1 MIDVQQHD
9 GSTLRL
15 RKLHQDY
22 DPTDRYAA
30 LSYMNSHQVRG
41 EVVTGLLYLD
51 PIATDLHMSLNT
63 SDTPLNQMDVKELCP
78 GSRILDRINASLR

>member
-1 MIDVQQHD
+1 VIDVLQHD
-9 GSTLRL
+9 GTTLRL
-15 RKLHQDY
+15 RKLHPEY

-30 LSYMNSHQVRG
+30 LSYMNAHQARG

-63 SDTPLNQMDVKELCP
+63 SDRPLNSLQESDLCP
-78 GSRILDRINASLR
+78 GSKALDKINASLR